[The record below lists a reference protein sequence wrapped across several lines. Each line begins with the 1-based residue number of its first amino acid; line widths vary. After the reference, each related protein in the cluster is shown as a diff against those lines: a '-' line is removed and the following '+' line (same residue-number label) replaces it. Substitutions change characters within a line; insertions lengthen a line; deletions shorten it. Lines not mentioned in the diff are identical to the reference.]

1 MVKGHLA
8 ISYYGPFSAEA
19 QSWDPPHY
27 DNSAAV
33 SQCFSLCRLLSPW
46 IQCLST
52 APINWQSLPIYRRN
66 QVSRWWS
73 PEANE
78 TLGKS
83 MALSHAVT
91 THSMSTALIGCRLY
105 TINTLQSRG
114 EGFTQPEI
122 NFQNLW
128 IWIHWIQTVIGHGFQ
143 DIFVSE
149 GVCSYCGY
157 LAQACHK
164 ICCFNQ

>member
-8 ISYYGPFSAEA
+8 ISYHGPFSAEA

-73 PEANE
+73 PEASE

-91 THSMSTALIGCRLY
+91 TQYVNSSYWMRTVYNQHAPIQRGRFHSARNQLPKSLNMNIVDSDSDQTQFPRHICFRGCLLI
-105 TINTLQSRG
+105 
-114 EGFTQPEI
+114 
-122 NFQNLW
+122 LW
-128 IWIHWIQTVIGHGFQ
+128 VSSPGLPQ
-143 DIFVSE
+143 DLLF
-149 GVCSYCGY
+149 
-157 LAQACHK
+157 
-164 ICCFNQ
+164 